1 MCVCVCVCVCV
12 CLRSPGLDSCWPRI
26 LGISRNTAIYRG
38 GMPLSKGQE
47 QSSLDPNEMPPIV
60 MSGQGLH
67 YSLI

>member
-1 MCVCVCVCVCV
+1 MFA
-12 CLRSPGLDSCWPRI
+12 
-26 LGISRNTAIYRG
+26 AIYRG